1 MVSSRLF
8 VFARHAESAA
18 NVEHVL
24 SSDPARP
31 VALTSHGREQARQ
44 LGLQIANLD
53 IGLAIATSFR
63 RTQETAE
70 LALQGRGIPLLLE
83 PDFDD
88 VRAGLF
94 DSAPI
99 ETYWA
104 WREQHTQA
112 DRLPLGE
119 SLDETLARYAEA
131 LERLLERTEPVTL
144 VIAHELLLHS
154 LGEVEFEIP
163 NAAPHLLSEDAVRRA
178 AARLAALTS
187 AVAA

>member
-104 WREQHTQA
+104 WREQHTHA

-131 LERLLERTEPVTL
+131 LERLVERTEPVTL
-144 VIAHELLLHS
+144 VVAHELLVHS
-154 LGEVEFEIP
+154 LVDVEFAIP
-163 NAAPHLLSEDAVRRA
+163 NAAPHLLDEEAVRSA
-178 AARLAALTS
+178 AGRLAALTS

>member
-31 VALTSHGREQARQ
+31 VALTRHGREQARQ
-44 LGLQIANLD
+44 LGVQIANLD

-104 WREQHTQA
+104 WREEHTQA

-154 LGEVEFEIP
+154 LVEVEFEIP
-163 NAAPHLLSEDAVRRA
+163 NAAPHLFSEDAIRRA